1 MDKRLTFKKQVID
14 WAKTV
19 KVRPVQIIIQKMRK
33 KWASCSSNWY
43 VTFHE
48 YILSVR
54 KSFMDYVIVHELL
67 HLRVPNHG
75 KLFKSLMDA
84 YLPGW
89 QKGKDIMNNRGFT
102 SSTQDQG

>member
-1 MDKRLTFKKQVID
+1 MNKRLTFKKQVTD

-19 KVRPVQIIIQKMRK
+19 KVRPVQIRIQKMRR
-33 KWASCSSNWY
+33 KWASCSANGH
-43 VTFHE
+43 VTFNE
-48 YILSVR
+48 DILSV
-54 KSFMDYVIVHELL
+54 KNSFREYVIVHELL

-89 QKGKDIMNNRGFT
+89 QKTKDLIYE
-102 SSTQDQG
+102 